1 MNGFSS
7 IRAAAIQMISTP
19 DVSVNLATVERLIAQ
34 AADAGATL
42 AVLPEYFAI
51 MGRRDTDKL
60 AVAEDFGSGRIQD
73 FLARVAAKHQI
84 WLAAGTLPLKCD
96 DLGRVRNSLLVYG
109 PDGKNV
115 ARYDKIHLFGFDNG
129 SERYCEAD
137 TIEAGNVPVAFDTPF
152 GRVGLAVC
160 YDLRFPEFFRA
171 LGRVDV
177 LILPAAFTATT
188 GRAHWETLIRA
199 RAIENQCF
207 VIASGQGGLHP
218 TGRETWGHSML
229 VDPWGQVLDCLPQG
243 EGVVIAEL
251 KASQLERVRKTL
263 PALDHRVM

>member
-1 MNGFSS
+1 MSHFSS

-19 DVSVNLATVERLIAQ
+19 LVAQNLTTAERLIAR
-34 AADAGATL
+34 ATDGGATL
-42 AVLPEYFAI
+42 VVLPEYFAI
-51 MGRRDTDKL
+51 MGARDTDKL
-60 AVAEDFGSGRIQD
+60 AVAEPFGAGLIQD
-73 FLARVAAKHQI
+73 FLARIAAKHQI
-84 WLAAGTLPLKCD
+84 WLAAGTLPLSCD
-96 DLGRVRNSLLVYG
+96 DPDKVRNALLVFG
-109 PDGKNV
+109 PDGKIA
-115 ARYDKIHLFGFDNG
+115 ARYDKVHLFGFDNG
-129 SERYCEAD
+129 SERYREAD
-137 TIEAGNVPVAFDTPF
+137 TIEPGTVPMAFDTPF

-177 LILPAAFTATT
+177 LVLPAAFTATT

-207 VIASGQGGLHP
+207 VVASGQGGLHP

-229 VDPWGQVLDCLPQG
+229 VDPWGQILDCLPKG
-243 EGVVIAEL
+243 EGLAVAEL